1 MFFYSAQL
9 PILATVLCL
18 VKATGERTD
27 EVPSVAVKNST
38 YIYVS
43 WGKAFKGCE
52 KEKVQNATVVVGT
65 LTSDPKEE
73 MVSFDEGGA
82 IVEANPC
89 LYQRIRKAVPKI
101 EN

>member
-1 MFFYSAQL
+1 MKSHQL
-9 PILATVLCL
+9 QLKTPHTSTFHGARLL
-18 VKATGERTD
+18 R
-27 EVPSVAVKNST
+27 AVK
-38 YIYVS
+38 
-43 WGKAFKGCE
+43 K
-52 KEKVQNATVVVGT
+52 KVQNATVVVGT

>member
-1 MFFYSAQL
+1 MFFYCAQL
-9 PILATVLCL
+9 PILSTVLCL
-18 VKATGERTD
+18 VKTTCEGTD
-27 EVPSVAVKNST
+27 EPPVVAVKNSSH
-38 YIYVS
+38 IYVS

-52 KEKVQNATVVVGT
+52 KGKVQNATVVVGT

-73 MVSFDEGGA
+73 MVSFEEGGA

-89 LYQRIRKAVPKI
+89 LYQGIRKAVPKI